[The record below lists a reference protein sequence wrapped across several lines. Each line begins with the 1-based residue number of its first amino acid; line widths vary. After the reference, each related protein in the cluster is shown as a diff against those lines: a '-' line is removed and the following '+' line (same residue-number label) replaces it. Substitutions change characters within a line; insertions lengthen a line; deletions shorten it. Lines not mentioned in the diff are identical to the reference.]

1 MNNILHLK
9 YAVEIEKTGSITK
22 AAENLYM
29 GQPNL
34 SRAIREL
41 EESLGITIFM
51 RSSRGVVPTEQGRE
65 FLNYARNILAQIE
78 EMENLYGKSGANRQR
93 FAISVPRASY
103 VAYAFTEFLKELDFN
118 RDVSVNYRETNSVQA
133 IKNVAES
140 VNNLAIIRYQT
151 DYEGNYLKYLRD
163 RGLDFKP
170 LWEFDSLAL
179 MSREHPLAAW
189 ETITATDLEPY
200 TEIIHGD
207 VSVPA
212 LPMAEAREL
221 AAINESKKCI
231 TIYERGS
238 QFELLCRLPSSFM
251 WVSPMPED
259 VLQRFGLVQKQCC
272 VEGNRFRDV
281 LICRQDYSLNRKEKL
296 FLEKL
301 QETIETVR
309 VEPRA

>member
-65 FLNYARNILAQIE
+65 FLNYARNILAQVE
-78 EMENLYGKSGANRQR
+78 EMENLYGKTGANRQR

-103 VAYAFTEFLKELDFN
+103 VAFAFTEFLKELDFN
-118 RDVSVNYRETNSVQA
+118 RDVSVNYRETNSMHA

-140 VNNLAIIRYQT
+140 VNNMAIVRYQT
-151 DYEGNYLKYLRD
+151 DYEAYYLKYLRD
-163 RGLDFKP
+163 RGLDFTP
-170 LWEFDSLAL
+170 LWEFDYLAL
-179 MSREHPLAAW
+179 MSREHPLASR
-189 ETITATDLEPY
+189 EDITADDLEPY

-221 AAINESKKCI
+221 AAINKS
-231 TIYERGS
+231 
-238 QFELLCRLPSSFM
+238 
-251 WVSPMPED
+251 
-259 VLQRFGLVQKQCC
+259 
-272 VEGNRFRDV
+272 
-281 LICRQDYSLNRKEKL
+281 EKL
-296 FLEKL
+296 HHHL
-301 QETIETVR
+301 
-309 VEPRA
+309 